1 MPHRTI
7 SLEEVAEFLHL
18 RPADVEELAKRGEIP
33 VERAGGR
40 LCFRKQEVEAWASA
54 RLLGFND
61 NQMDVFHKAASAK
74 AHDLSKTHAIIPELM
89 HRDWVH
95 PNFAA
100 RTRASAIRGMVDFA
114 EKTGICNYPE
124 DLLAGVQEREDLCS
138 TAMPGGIALLHPRNH
153 EPYMFEDTFVVLAR
167 TIQPIPFGAP
177 DGNLTDLFFL
187 ICSQADKIHLHILAR
202 LCTLCGKT
210 GLLGNL
216 REAADAKGMYDALV
230 QAEEEVIK
238 GL

>member
-7 SLEEVAEFLHL
+7 SLEDVAGFLHL
-18 RPADVEELAKRGEIP
+18 SPADVERLAKRGEIP

-40 LCFRKQEVEAWASA
+40 LSFRKQEVEAWASA
-54 RLLGFND
+54 RLLGFTN

-74 AHDLSKTHAIIPELM
+74 AHDLSKAHAIIPELV
-89 HRDWVH
+89 HSDWVH
-95 PNFAA
+95 PDFAA

-114 EKTGICNYPE
+114 EETGMCNYPK
-124 DLLAGVQEREDLCS
+124 DLLDGLQEREELCS
-138 TAMPGGIALLHPRNH
+138 TAMPGGLALLHPRNH
-153 EPYMFEDTFVVLAR
+153 EPYMFEDSFVVLAR
-167 TIQPIPFGAP
+167 TIQPVPFGAP
-177 DGNLTDLFFL
+177 DGKMTDLFFL

-202 LCTLCGKT
+202 LCTLCGNND
-210 GLLGNL
+210 LLGNL
-216 REAADAKGMYDALV
+216 REATDADAMYAVLV